1 MNTELRRLFFG
12 AIEESAFHHGTQLRV
27 PPADIACCRKA
38 SSTDSGTPVLH
49 LQPVQAT
56 NNGTA
61 S

>member
-12 AIEESAFHHGTQLRV
+12 AIEDSEFHYGMRFRV
-27 PPADIACCRKA
+27 SPADIACCRKA

-56 NNGTA
+56 NNGVA

>member
-12 AIEESAFHHGTQLRV
+12 AIEDSAFHYGTRFRV
-27 PPADIACCRKA
+27 SPADIASCRTA
-38 SSTDSGTPVLH
+38 SSADSGTPVLR

-56 NNGTA
+56 NSGAA